1 MTSIPTHTSC
11 PQDYGSIAV
20 NNGANNNN
28 NNSISTTPTRAS
40 IRLHSTL
47 DSVAFRSSPTPT
59 TPPSF
64 SPMSGAENHTNG
76 HERQFTPLIRMLSS
90 PTPQNV
96 GNANTEHN
104 STSLPSGG
112 RHYSSL
118 DTPLLLDDS
127 DKKITGKAT
136 AASEGVQ
143 RSQQSES
150 EYTATNYCDDI
161 SYALHLA
168 HVHKNALFLTTTN
181 YTTNQT
187 IKVSYI
193 TLYMH

>member
-1 MTSIPTHTSC
+1 
-11 PQDYGSIAV
+11 
-20 NNGANNNN
+20 
-28 NNSISTTPTRAS
+28 
-40 IRLHSTL
+40 
-47 DSVAFRSSPTPT
+47 
-59 TPPSF
+59 
-64 SPMSGAENHTNG
+64 
-76 HERQFTPLIRMLSS
+76 MLSS

-168 HVHKNALFLTTTN
+168 HVHNNALFLTTTN